1 MENGSRARATTH
13 YSSGIVFV
21 SLISAQNPPP
31 AATRYKLGRIIVA
44 LSDNANL
51 RRDADREVYGRESR
65 VQIAEAPQAER
76 AIKMR
81 GSREGGRLLKGIRIV
96 GRSDRKSLLSRCE
109 IARISRGIGERLD
122 NLSIKGT

>member
-1 MENGSRARATTH
+1 M
-13 YSSGIVFV
+13 FV

-51 RRDADREVYGRESR
+51 RRESADREVGSSESR

-76 AIKMR
+76 AIKTR
-81 GSREGGRLLKGIRIV
+81 GKREGRLLKGIRIV
-96 GRSDRKSLLSRCE
+96 GRSDRKSPVSRCE
-109 IARISRGIGERLD
+109 IARVKPRNR
-122 NLSIKGT
+122 